1 MIAFRRQWKMAA
13 LVAVALLSPVA
24 FAKEQSSTTGLST
37 RDYGILPDISMM
49 TISPSGDRIAYRTT
63 AKGNDIA
70 VVYSLREKRHIA
82 SLDLSE
88 ITPRNIY
95 FATEDEL
102 MLVASDVR
110 KLYGYRDKL
119 DLSTAYAFN
128 LGNHEVRQLLTP
140 GDLIYRGQSG
150 LGRIAGFS
158 PDKKYVYM
166 PAYVPDDQYDQSPR
180 MSLVEV
186 ELDSPRR
193 PRVYF
198 KGKDQSVDF
207 FLDGRGQ
214 VIAHELFDN
223 RRNRHTILALQGE
236 EWIEIYRED
245 TELMKISVVGL
256 TPDRE
261 SLVVVANNGDTNR
274 DDYFIMDLVTGEI
287 QNAGLGRSDAD
298 IESTFTGVDRV
309 VWGVSYSG
317 FNPSYKFFDDELDKR
332 MADIQAAFPEHSV
345 WLRDWSE
352 GWKDLI
358 VYVEGSS
365 IAGVFYKF
373 SKGQPPVQMASAR
386 PKISG
391 EQVHPI
397 GRMNFRAR
405 DGLIIPNLL
414 TIPKESVSD
423 LKNLPAVLMPHGGP
437 ASYDRVGFDW
447 LAQALANHGYLVI
460 QPQFRGSTGFG
471 LEHYNAGHGEWG
483 GRMQDDLTDAVNVL
497 VKQGIV
503 DSQRICIVGASYGG
517 YAALAGG
524 AFTPDLF
531 QCVVSINGVADLEDM
546 LRDEER
552 QHGDD
557 HWVVAYWQKNIG
569 KGEASRDLLR
579 KVSPALHAE
588 SFNAP
593 VLLIHGED
601 DLTVPFSQSKN
612 MYKKL
617 KRAKKPVQLVEL
629 EDETHYLVRNETRLQ
644 TVEAVVDFVDRYLRP
659 AAN

>member
-1 MIAFRRQWKMAA
+1 MIACLRQWKMTAFIA
-13 LVAVALLSPVA
+13 ILCFSQLVP
-24 FAKEQSSTTGLST
+24 AKEQSSMDGLT
-37 RDYGILPDISMM
+37 ARDYGVLPNISMM

-63 AKGNDIA
+63 AKGNDFA
-70 VVYSLREKRHIA
+70 VIYSLGEKRHIA

-88 ITPRNIY
+88 ITPRNMY
-95 FATEDEL
+95 FATDNEL
-102 MLVASDVR
+102 ILVVSEVR
-110 KLYGYRDKL
+110 RLYGFRDKL
-119 DLSTAYAFN
+119 NLSTAYAFN
-128 LGNHEVRQLLTP
+128 LDHREIRQLLTP

-158 PDKKYVYM
+158 PDKKFVYM
-166 PAYVPDDQYDQSPR
+166 PAYVPDDEYDQSPR
-180 MSLVEV
+180 MSLVQV

-198 KGKDQSVDF
+198 KGREESLDF
-207 FLDGRGQ
+207 FLDGKGQ

-223 RRNRHTILALQGE
+223 NRNRHTILARQGD
-236 EWIEIYRED
+236 EWKEIFRED
-245 TELMKISVVGL
+245 TELMSISVVGL

-261 SLVVVANNGDTNR
+261 SLVVVANNRETNR

-287 QNAGLGRSDAD
+287 ENAGLGRSDAD
-298 IESTFTGVDRV
+298 IENTFTGMDRV

-317 FNPSYKFFDDELDKR
+317 FNPSYKFFDEELDKR
-332 MADIQAAFPEHSV
+332 MAEIQASFPEHSI

-352 GWKDLI
+352 GWDDLI
-358 VYVEGSS
+358 VYVEGSNV
-365 IAGVFYKF
+365 AGVYYKF
-373 SKGQPPVQMASAR
+373 SKGKPPVQMASAR
-386 PKISG
+386 PKIADNM
-391 EQVHPI
+391 VHPI
-397 GRMNFRAR
+397 GRMSFRAR
-405 DGLIIPNLL
+405 DGMIIPNLL
-414 TIPKESVSD
+414 TIPRDSVTE

-437 ASYDRVGFDW
+437 GSYDRVGFDW
-447 LAQALANHGYLVI
+447 LAQALANRGYLVI

-483 GRMQDDLTDAVNVL
+483 GKMQDDLTDAVSVL
-497 VKQGIV
+497 VKQGIIDPERV
-503 DSQRICIVGASYGG
+503 CIVGASYGG

-569 KGEASRDLLR
+569 KGEVSRDLLR
-579 KVSPALHAE
+579 KVSPVRYAE
-588 SFNAP
+588 SFKAP

-612 MYKKL
+612 MYRKL

-629 EDETHYLVRNETRLQ
+629 KDETHHLARNETRLQ
-644 TVEAVVDFVDRYLRP
+644 TVEAVVEFVDQYLQP
-659 AAN
+659 GAN